1 MIAAL
6 SKRKTRRMNGYID
19 KIQTFLL
26 DRYRSLDRGLLC
38 GAFVL
43 ILYGVFL
50 IFAASPGVAYR
61 TNRETFYFIYRQLI
75 FLGPAIFMLFFT
87 AFLTFQQIRRIS
99 GLVLVFSILCMIY
112 VVLFGTEIQGARRWM
127 NFFGIGL
134 QPSEFAKPAFAV
146 VCAWLLASGRLIKS
160 FPGYS
165 LSILLYLLVGGL
177 LFLQPDVGMLVTV
190 SGIFAVQLFLSG
202 IPIFVVAILGGVFS
216 SLGVLAY
223 FVFDHVHARVNRFL
237 NPVQGE
243 AYQVEKSMET
253 LQNAGWFGKGPG
265 EGIVKYELP
274 DAHTDFILAV
284 SAEEFGFIL
293 TALLVCV
300 FAFIVLRGFW
310 LMRQENNHF
319 CQIAVAGLLTQIAIQ
334 AIVNMGS
341 TLNMLPTKGM
351 TLPFISYGGS
361 SLVSIGFAFGIILG
375 LTRCHTLSR
384 GLE

>member
-1 MIAAL
+1 M
-6 SKRKTRRMNGYID
+6 SGYID
-19 KIQTFLL
+19 KVQTFLL
-26 DRYRSLDRGLLC
+26 DRYRSLDRGLLY
-38 GAFVL
+38 GAFIL
-43 ILYGVFL
+43 ILYGIFL
-50 IFAASPGVAYR
+50 IFAASPGVAER
-61 TNRETFYFIYRQLI
+61 TNRETFYFINRQLVFLIPSI
-75 FLGPAIFMLFFT
+75 FVLFVT
-87 AFLTFQQIRRIS
+87 SFLSFQQIRRIS
-99 GLVLVFSILCMIY
+99 GIVLILSILCMIY
-112 VVLFGTEIQGARRWM
+112 VVLFGTEIQGAKRWI

-146 VCAWLLASGRLIKS
+146 VCAWLLASGRLIKQ
-160 FPGYS
+160 FPGYI
-165 LSILLYLLVGGL
+165 LSILLYTILVILLL
-177 LFLQPDVGMLVTV
+177 LQPDIGMFVTV
-190 SGIFAVQLFLSG
+190 SGMFAVQVYLSG
-202 IPIFVVAILGGVFS
+202 IPIMLVSVLGSVFA
-216 SLGVLAY
+216 SLGVMAY
-223 FVFDHVHARVNRFL
+223 FMFDHVHTRINRFL
-237 NPVQGE
+237 NPAQGE
-243 AYQVEKSMET
+243 AYQVEKSLET

-274 DAHTDFILAV
+274 DAHTDFIMAV

-293 TALLVCV
+293 TAFLVGV

>member
-1 MIAAL
+1 M
-6 SKRKTRRMNGYID
+6 SGYFD
-19 KIQTFLL
+19 RLQTFLL
-26 DRYRSLDRGLLC
+26 DRYRSLDRGLLS

-43 ILYGVFL
+43 ILYGIFL
-50 IFAASPGVAYR
+50 IFAAGPGVAER
-61 TNRETFYFIYRQLI
+61 TNRDTFYFIYRQLF
-75 FLGPAIFMLFFT
+75 FLAPAIFVLFIT
-87 AFLTFQQIRRIS
+87 SFLSFQQIRRTS
-99 GLVLVFSILCMIY
+99 GIILILSVFCMVY
-112 VVLFGTEIQGARRWM
+112 VVLFGTEIQGSKRWI
-127 NFFGIGL
+127 NFLGIGL

-146 VCAWLLASGRLIKS
+146 VCAWLLASGRLIKR
-160 FPGYS
+160 FPGYILS
-165 LSILLYLLVGGL
+165 LLLYSILAVLLL
-177 LFLQPDVGMLVTV
+177 LQPDVGMFLTVT
-190 SGIFAVQLFLSG
+190 GIFGIQLFLSG
-202 IPIFVVAILGGVFS
+202 IPIVLVSVLIGIFT
-216 SLGVLAY
+216 SLGVMAY

-237 NPVQGE
+237 NPEHGE
-243 AYQVEKSMET
+243 AYQVEKSLET

-274 DAHTDFILAV
+274 DAHTDFIIAV
-284 SAEEFGFIL
+284 SAEEFGFLL
-293 TALLVCV
+293 TAFLVCV

>member
-1 MIAAL
+1 MFAL
-6 SKRKTRRMNGYID
+6 IEKTRLFFSERFRDINR
-19 KIQTFLL
+19 QLL
-26 DRYRSLDRGLLC
+26 Y
-38 GAFVL
+38 AAIVL

-61 TNRETFYFIYRQLI
+61 TNRETFYFINRQLI
-75 FLGPAIFMLFFT
+75 FLFPTVLVLFTT
-87 AFLTFQQIRRIS
+87 AFLSFQQIRRLS
-99 GLVLVFSILCMIY
+99 GVVLLGALACMVY
-112 VVLFGTEIQGARRWM
+112 VVLFGTEIQGAKRWLY
-127 NFFGIGL
+127 FLGIGL
-134 QPSEFAKPAFAV
+134 QPSEFVKPSFAV
-146 VCAWLLASGRLIKS
+146 VCAWLLASGRLIKQ
-160 FPGYS
+160 FPGYW
-165 LSILLYLLVGGL
+165 LAFGLYGFIALLLLG
-177 LFLQPDVGMLVTV
+177 QPDIGMLVTV
-190 SGIFAVQLFLSG
+190 TSMFGVQLFLSG
-202 IPIFVVAILGGVFS
+202 IHWWIIGLLVSGAVGLGVF
-216 SLGVLAY
+216 AY
-223 FVFDHVHARVNRFL
+223 FTFDHVHTRVNRFL
-237 NPVQGE
+237 NSVDGQE

-284 SAEEFGFIL
+284 AAEEFGFIL
-293 TALLVCV
+293 TTLLVCV
-300 FAFIVLRGFW
+300 FAFVVLKGFR
-310 LMRQENNHF
+310 LLRQSNNHF

>member
-1 MIAAL
+1 MMGMVKRAKSIITERFRDINRQLLYAA
-6 SKRKTRRMNGYID
+6 I
-19 KIQTFLL
+19 
-26 DRYRSLDRGLLC
+26 
-38 GAFVL
+38 VL

-61 TNRETFYFIYRQLI
+61 TNRDTFYFINRQLV
-75 FLGPAIFMLFFT
+75 FLLPTICVLLIT
-87 AFLTFQQIRRIS
+87 ACLSFQQIRRLS
-99 GLVLVFSILCMIY
+99 GIVLVCSVVCMIY
-112 VVLFGTEIQGARRWM
+112 VVLFGTEIQGAKRWIYFM
-127 NFFGIGL
+127 GIGL

-146 VCAWLLASGRLIKS
+146 VSAWFLASGRLIKQ
-160 FPGYS
+160 FPGYT
-165 LSILLYLLVGGL
+165 LSFLLYGIVALLL
-177 LFLQPDVGMLVTV
+177 LGQPDIGMLVTV
-190 SGIFAVQLFLSG
+190 TGMFVAQLFLSG
-202 IPIFVVAILGGVFS
+202 IPILLVCLLGFGAVGMGIF
-216 SLGVLAY
+216 AY
-223 FVFDHVHARVNRFL
+223 FSFDHVYTRVNRFL
-237 NPVQGE
+237 NPANGQE

-300 FAFIVLRGFW
+300 FAFIVLKGFR
-310 LMRQENNHF
+310 LLRQTNNHF

>member
-1 MIAAL
+1 ML
-6 SKRKTRRMNGYID
+6 RFVEKTRSFISERFRDINR
-19 KIQTFLL
+19 QLL
-26 DRYRSLDRGLLC
+26 Y
-38 GAFVL
+38 AAAIL

-61 TNRETFYFIYRQLI
+61 TNRETFYFINRQLI
-75 FLGPAIFMLFFT
+75 FLVPAIGVLFIT
-87 AFLTFQQIRRIS
+87 AFLSFQQIRRLS
-99 GLVLVFSILCMIY
+99 FLVLLGALVCTVY
-112 VVLFGTEIQGARRWM
+112 VVLFGTEIQGAKRWL

-134 QPSEFAKPAFAV
+134 QPSEFVKPAFAV
-146 VCAWLLASGRLIKS
+146 VSAWLLASGRLIKQ
-160 FPGYS
+160 FPGYI
-165 LSILLYLLVGGL
+165 LSILLYGFVALLL
-177 LFLQPDVGMLVTV
+177 LGQPDIGMLITVT
-190 SGIFAVQLFLSG
+190 SMFGVQLFLSG
-202 IPIFVVAILGGVFS
+202 IPMFLVIFLGCGGV
-216 SLGVLAY
+216 GLAVFCY
-223 FVFDHVHARVNRFL
+223 FVFDHVHTRVNRFF
-237 NPVQGE
+237 NPVEGQE

-300 FAFIVLRGFW
+300 FAFIVLKGFR
-310 LMRQENNHF
+310 LLRQTNNHF

>member
-1 MIAAL
+1 M
-6 SKRKTRRMNGYID
+6 SGYID
-19 KIQTFLL
+19 RLQMFLL
-26 DRYRSLDRGLLC
+26 DRYRSLDRGLLS

-43 ILYGVFL
+43 ILYGIFL
-50 IFAASPGVAYR
+50 IFAAGPGVAER
-61 TNRETFYFIYRQLI
+61 TNRDSFYFIYRQLI
-75 FLGPAIFMLFFT
+75 FLAPAIFVLFT
-87 AFLTFQQIRRIS
+87 TSFLSFQQIRRIS
-99 GLVLVFSILCMIY
+99 GIVLLISVVCMVY
-112 VVLFGTEIQGARRWM
+112 VVLFGTEIQGSKRWI
-127 NFFGIGL
+127 NFLGVGL

-146 VCAWLLASGRLIKS
+146 VCAWLLASGRLIKQ
-160 FPGYS
+160 FPGYI
-165 LSILLYLLVGGL
+165 LAMLLYSILIVLLL
-177 LFLQPDVGMLVTV
+177 LQPDVGMFLTV

-202 IPIFVVAILGGVFS
+202 IPIILVSVLGGIFT
-216 SLGVLAY
+216 SLGVMAY
-223 FVFDHVHARVNRFL
+223 FVFDHVHSRVNRFL
-237 NPVQGE
+237 NPEQGE
-243 AYQVEKSMET
+243 AYQVEKSLET

-274 DAHTDFILAV
+274 DAHTDFIMAV
-284 SAEEFGFIL
+284 SAEEFGFLL
-293 TALLVCV
+293 TAFLVCV